1 MRRTKNQS
9 SCCIYE
15 DVFFQFF
22 IEGRQY
28 HYTIK
33 KGLRSLLAM
42 VFPRIV
48 KGLLAGMAKKIINE
62 EVLAAEI
69 ANIVNSNNFLREKI
83 KPIEDLCGRQ
93 IYKDLS
99 IYVLLKLFNL
109 EKIYPFLH
117 DRLVNEIF
125 IDGYGKRVYIDHA
138 IYGRLDTEVVLD
150 RKELNQLV
158 LFLKMYGDALFF
170 GANPSIKIDMA
181 ISDQRL
187 RIGVDMYKQRNIAIT
202 IRKLSA
208 FPPFFTFLADDR
220 TRMLLS
226 ILAGAIV
233 FRPNIVIF
241 GETGAGKTTLASLLI
256 GMLPDFWRVF
266 IIEDVSEVSDLFI
279 EGKKVIKIAVP
290 TFELRASLGGHSGG
304 SSRKEAEILKLLHR
318 SPDYCF
324 ISEIQD
330 MADTRAL
337 FHAYSA
343 GIRAIATTHARD
355 ISGLLNRW
363 INVYNVAPDWIDLV
377 DILIFLVKDLDRDT
391 INRRLF
397 GIYIPVKRNTKSRQD
412 TGIVDRVDIDV
423 KGTTKSFVVVRT
435 DRLYSSNMEAT
446 MPLISRIIQA
456 LLSYNLTSVDAGQL
470 MKTIYKIYQGLS
482 EIYALTKSRYIMH
495 RDLRIKIREKIEKMG
510 MLLSTIKTIQ
520 STF

>member
-1 MRRTKNQS
+1 MVRAKDRPYNY
-9 SCCIYE
+9 IYE
-15 DVFFQFF
+15 DDFFQFF

-28 HYTIK
+28 HYLVK
-33 KGLRSLLAM
+33 KNLKSIIAM

-48 KGLLAGMAKKIINE
+48 KNLLAGVSKKIIDDA
-62 EVLAAEI
+62 VLATEI
-69 ANIVNSNNFLREKI
+69 ANILNSNNFLREKI
-83 KPIEDLCGRQ
+83 KPIEDSCGRQ
-93 IYKDLS
+93 IYRDLS
-99 IYVLLKLFNL
+99 IYILLKLFNL

-170 GANPSIKIDMA
+170 GASPSIKIDMV

-187 RIGVDMYKQRNIAIT
+187 RIGVDMYKQRSTSIT

-208 FPPFFTFLADDR
+208 FPPFFTFLADNK
-220 TRMLLS
+220 TRILLS
-226 ILAGAIV
+226 ILAGIIV

-256 GMLPDFWRVF
+256 GMLPKFWRIF
-266 IIEDVSEVSDLFI
+266 IIEDVSEVSDIFV
-279 EGKKVIKIAVP
+279 EDKKVIKIAVP
-290 TFELRASLGGHSGG
+290 TFELRASLGGYGG
-304 SSRKEAEILKLLHR
+304 GLSRKEEEILKLLHR

-330 MADTRAL
+330 MADTKAL

-363 INVYNVAPDWIDLV
+363 INVYNVAPDWVDLV
-377 DILIFLVKDLDRDT
+377 DILIFLVKDIDRGC
-391 INRRLF
+391 INRRLY
-397 GIYIPVKRNTKSRQD
+397 GIYIPVKQSIKIEHNTD
-412 TGIVDRVDIDV
+412 IVDKVNIDV
-423 KGTTKSFVVVRT
+423 KGITKSFFVVGV
-435 DRLYSSNMEAT
+435 DRLHSTNINAIR
-446 MPLISRIIQA
+446 PLILQILQI
-456 LLSYNLTSVDAGQL
+456 LLGQDLTSVDTDQL
-470 MKTIYKIYQGLS
+470 MKTIYKIDRELS
-482 EIYALTKSRYIMH
+482 EIYALTRSRYIMH
-495 RDLRIKIREKIEKMG
+495 QNLRIKIREKIEEIRDA
-510 MLLSTIKTIQ
+510 LSMMRT
-520 STF
+520 SHRAF